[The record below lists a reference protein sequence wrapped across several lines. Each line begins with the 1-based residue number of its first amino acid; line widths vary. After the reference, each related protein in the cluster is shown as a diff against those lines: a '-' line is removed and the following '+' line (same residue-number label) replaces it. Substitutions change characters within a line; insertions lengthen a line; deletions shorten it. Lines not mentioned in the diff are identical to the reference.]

1 MTAPT
6 DNKGLFKLIKRLV
19 IFAFVQAFMNRDKRK

>member
-1 MTAPT
+1 MTATT

-19 IFAFVQAFMNRDKRK
+19 LFAFVQALMNRDKRK

>member
-6 DNKGLFKLIKRLV
+6 GSKGIFKLIKRLV
-19 IFAFVQAFMNRDKRK
+19 IFAFVQALMNRKRK